1 MIQLLILCHVLSMS
15 IQMAAKKSSM
25 RLNFMDE
32 ESTNNFMSTLKQ
44 FEVAHITTCLYF
56 NYESCLFQ
64 LMILLLPLTL
74 HFILCIIWNAFWQG
88 TQMGADKPILRV
100 DLHHKEGGVF
110 PPLRLHKLEV
120 LPGML
125 SNLMVRS
132 APSRKFQHHSP

>member
-1 MIQLLILCHVLSMS
+1 
-15 IQMAAKKSSM
+15 MAAKKPSM

-44 FEVAHITTCLYF
+44 FE
-56 NYESCLFQ
+56 
-64 LMILLLPLTL
+64 
-74 HFILCIIWNAFWQG
+74 G

-120 LPGML
+120 LPDQPWHTILHMPRDIL
-125 SNLMVRS
+125 
-132 APSRKFQHHSP
+132 PFQPALATTREGSGK